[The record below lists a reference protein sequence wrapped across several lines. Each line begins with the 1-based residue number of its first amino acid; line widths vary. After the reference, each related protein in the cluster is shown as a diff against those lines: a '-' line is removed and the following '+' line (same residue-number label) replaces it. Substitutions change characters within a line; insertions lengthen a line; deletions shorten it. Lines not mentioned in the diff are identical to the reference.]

1 MSIGYLYAGGL
12 DQLNILK
19 YDSKIKKKEK
29 VSRVER
35 IAKSSE
41 CLKYN
46 QKKESVYNDLVGS
59 NVDYLV

>member
-1 MSIGYLYAGGL
+1 MNIGYLYAGGL
-12 DQLNILK
+12 NQLNILK

-35 IAKSSE
+35 IARSFE
-41 CLKYN
+41 CSKYD
-46 QKKESVYNDLVGS
+46 QKKESIYNNLVSS